1 MALQKGLT
9 HIYTQ
14 QNQQYSMKAI
24 FFHSFEQFIQCK
36 FFWKKTTL
44 VNGLDL
50 FKQASSQICQYK

>member
-1 MALQKGLT
+1 MVLQKGFT

-24 FFHSFEQFIQCK
+24 FLHSFEQFIQCK
-36 FFWKKTTL
+36 FFWKKQL

-50 FKQASSQICQYK
+50 FKQASSQTCQYK